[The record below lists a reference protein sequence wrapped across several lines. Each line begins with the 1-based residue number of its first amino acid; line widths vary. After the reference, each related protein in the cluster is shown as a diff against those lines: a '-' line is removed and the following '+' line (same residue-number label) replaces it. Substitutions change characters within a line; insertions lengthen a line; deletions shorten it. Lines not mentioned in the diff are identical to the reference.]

1 MFNFKKMM
9 FGISCLALPLTLSVS
24 ANAEEKFSLKEGY
37 VSQSSNGL
45 TQFSYLDDM
54 NYINVGLSLL
64 KKPSTNRPY
73 FQTFYTGLNYGSR
86 YLVSFET
93 LNSSSL
99 KDNER
104 VNFYAYGTNDYV
116 YDGNDMASTG
126 GWCSRAI
133 TNDSSTQ
140 KFTFEFTALGTD
152 FSTLFVMPSSIYND
166 YENRKDFGFGYK
178 IKVDE
183 LSDTESPILK
193 VYKDIDLEV
202 GTPIRINEKYL
213 IDNRLIYAEDN
224 YSGVITS
231 NVKIVKNDIDYFI
244 KGRYVITLEV
254 SDNANNKT
262 QANLYVN
269 IVDKVE
275 KPTDPD
281 IKPTEIKFKDFTTNA
296 ILVNKT
302 QLTYDEIKYVISEKY
317 GVKISSLYGYCYENT
332 EEALINDS
340 DVLDVNSALCVA
352 YYIEGET
359 SLSSCVIK
367 FSGTDDVKEHWYD
380 WFINILNKIIDWFKN
395 LFSCSSDGTTGTT
408 TTTTTSKIGE

>member
-1 MFNFKKMM
+1 MFSLKKVI
-9 FGISCLALPLTLSVS
+9 FGLSCLALPLTIS
-24 ANAEEKFSLKEGY
+24 ATSKAEQNFSLKDGY
-37 VSQSSNGL
+37 VSQSSNGF
-45 TQFSYLDDM
+45 TQFGFLDDM
-54 NYINVGLSLL
+54 NYMNVGFSLL
-64 KKPSTNRPY
+64 KKPTTKHPY
-73 FQTFYTGLNYGSR
+73 FQFFYTGLNYGSH

-93 LNSSSL
+93 LNSTSL

-152 FSTLFVMPSSIYND
+152 FSTLFVMPSSIYDD

-178 IKVDE
+178 IRVDE
-183 LSDTESPILK
+183 LEDTEAPTLK

-231 NVKIVKNDIDYFI
+231 DVKIVKNDIDYFI
-244 KGRYVITLEV
+244 KGRYVVTLEV

-275 KPTDPD
+275 KPDNSD
-281 IKPTEIKFKDFTTNA
+281 VKPSDIKFKDFTINS

-317 GVKISSLYGYCYENT
+317 GVKISSLYGYCYEDT
-332 EEALINDS
+332 EEALISNT
-340 DVLDVNSALCVA
+340 DVLDVNNALCVA

-380 WFINILNKIIDWFKN
+380 WFINILNKIVDWFKKVFGGSN
-395 LFSCSSDGTTGTT
+395 KES
-408 TTTTTSKIGE
+408 E